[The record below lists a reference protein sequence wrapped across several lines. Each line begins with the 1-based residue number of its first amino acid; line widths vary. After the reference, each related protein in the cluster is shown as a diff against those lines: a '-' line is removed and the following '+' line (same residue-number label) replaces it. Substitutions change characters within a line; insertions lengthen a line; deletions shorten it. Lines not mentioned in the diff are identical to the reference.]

1 MIPGERF
8 VVLGLAPPRAAWFRS
23 VGVWATSGAL
33 PAEFLKC
40 VSAEE
45 VRARLASGRPFSA
58 LVADAGLP
66 TVDRDLLAAAV
77 AADCAVLV
85 VDDGRATRDWHALG
99 ASRVLSPSFTRD
111 ELVTALA
118 ACARTIRRGDT
129 PAADLLARPLLSS
142 WRGTV
147 AAVTGPGG
155 TGVSTAAMA
164 LAQALGD
171 DVHALGTVLLAD
183 LRLHAELGML
193 HDVRDVSP
201 GIQEL
206 VEAHRSGQ
214 PSIDAARA
222 LAWAIDERR
231 YHLLLGLRRPR
242 FWPALR
248 PQAFEAAFDTLA
260 RAYRVVV
267 CDVDPDL
274 EGEDGGGSID
284 VEERNVMA
292 RTATSRA
299 DVVFAV
305 GGPSLKG
312 VHGLV
317 RVITDLVA
325 FGVPAHRIVPVF
337 NRSPRSP
344 RSRAALG
351 TAVAQL
357 AGTATGGFLASPVH
371 LPEREIESD
380 LHDGR
385 RLPAVLG
392 APLAGALDAV
402 LERASARVDGGT
414 GTGRSAGSGGE
425 RVRPGSLGR
434 WNDDEA
440 AV

>member
-1 MIPGERF
+1 VIPGERF

-45 VRARLASGRPFSA
+45 VRGRLVSGRPFSA

-66 TVDRDLLAAAV
+66 SVDRDLLAAAA

-85 VDDGRATRDWHALG
+85 VDDGRAARDWPALG
-99 ASRVLSPSFTRD
+99 AARVLAPSFTRE

-118 ACARTIRRGDT
+118 ACARTIRRGEA
-129 PAADLLARPLLSS
+129 PASDLLARPAPSS

-147 AAVTGPGG
+147 VAVTGPGG
-155 TGVSTAAMA
+155 TGASSAAMA
-164 LAQALGD
+164 LAQGLGD
-171 DVHALGTVLLAD
+171 EEKAPGSVLLAD
-183 LRLHAELGML
+183 LRLNAELAML
-193 HDVRDVSP
+193 HDVRDVAP

-214 PSIDAARA
+214 PTSEAARS
-222 LAWAIDERR
+222 LAWAVDERR

-248 PQAFEAAFDTLA
+248 PQAFEAAFDTLS
-260 RAYRVVV
+260 RAYRTVV
-267 CDVDPDL
+267 CDVDPDV

-292 RTATSRA
+292 RTIASRA

-305 GGPSLKG
+305 GSPSLKG
-312 VHGLV
+312 VHALV
-317 RVITDLVA
+317 RVVTDLIA
-325 FGVPAHRIVPVF
+325 FGVPSHRIVPVLS
-337 NRSPRSP
+337 RSPRSP
-344 RSRAALG
+344 RARAGLAI
-351 TAVAQL
+351 AVAEL
-357 AGTATGGFLASPVH
+357 AGASGARLASPVH
-371 LPEREIESD
+371 LPDRDIESD

-385 RLPAVLG
+385 RLPSVLG
-392 APLAGALDAV
+392 APLVGALHAV
-402 LERASARVDGGT
+402 LGRVAERPVDGAPP
-414 GTGRSAGSGGE
+414 AGD
-425 RVRPGSLGR
+425 RVRPGSLGA
-434 WNDDEA
+434 WTGDEA

>member
-8 VVLGLAPPRAAWFRS
+8 VVLGLAPPRATWFRS

-45 VRARLASGRPFSA
+45 ARARLASGRPFSA

-66 TVDRDLLAAAV
+66 SVDRDLLAAA
-77 AADCAVLV
+77 AGADCAVLV
-85 VDDGRATRDWHALG
+85 VDDGRAARDWIALG
-99 ASRVLSPSFTRD
+99 ASRVLAPSFSRA
-111 ELVTALA
+111 ELVTALG
-118 ACARTIRRGDT
+118 ACARPIRRGDA
-129 PAADLLARPLLSS
+129 PAADLLARPSLLRR
-142 WRGTV
+142 RGTV
-147 AAVTGPGG
+147 VAVTGPGG

-171 DVHALGTVLLAD
+171 DVQAIGPVLLAD
-183 LRLHAELGML
+183 LRLNAELAML
-193 HDVRDVSP
+193 HDVRDVAP

-214 PSIDAARA
+214 PSVEATRA
-222 LAWAIDERR
+222 LAWVVDERR

-248 PQAFEAAFDTLA
+248 PQSFEAAFDTLGQ
-260 RAYRVVV
+260 AYRAVV

-292 RTATSRA
+292 RTAAARA

-305 GGPSLKG
+305 GSPSLKG
-312 VHGLV
+312 VHALV
-317 RVITDLVA
+317 RVITELMA
-325 FGVPAHRIVPVF
+325 YGVPAHRVVPVL

-344 RSRAALG
+344 RARAALG
-351 TAVAQL
+351 TAVAELAAAANGARL
-357 AGTATGGFLASPVH
+357 AGPVH
-371 LPEREIESD
+371 LPERDIEGD
-380 LHDGR
+380 LHDGH
-385 RLPAVLG
+385 RLPSVLG
-392 APLAGALDAV
+392 APLAGAFHAVMERVAERPLD
-402 LERASARVDGGT
+402 EGGSSADG
-414 GTGRSAGSGGE
+414 A
-425 RVRPGSLGR
+425 RVRPGSLGT
-434 WNDDEA
+434 WTGDEA